1 MFLLFSLAVFL
12 GAFNMHCRR
21 RFFYKNCISTTFLCL
36 EPDQT
41 DQICFF
47 IISGVSIVSA
57 PDYQCHSLERGD
69 NICCCCE
76 FLNSNTCMLILVNRA
91 EEKLSVHREIAKF
104 LTVYRVCYTPIETL
118 LLWEI
123 IIKILRPM
131 KLTRISKICVN
142 LSRFNFIKG

>member
-1 MFLLFSLAVFL
+1 
-12 GAFNMHCRR
+12 
-21 RFFYKNCISTTFLCL
+21 
-36 EPDQT
+36 
-41 DQICFF
+41 
-47 IISGVSIVSA
+47 
-57 PDYQCHSLERGD
+57 
-69 NICCCCE
+69 
-76 FLNSNTCMLILVNRA
+76 MLILVNRA